1 MGTFVAS
8 ALWISGCVNVSANCT
23 SALCPRRRPQNVN
36 ALISQ
41 HSSSSSFTGTR
52 LGCKLPPH
60 TSKEMAMPKRL
71 LWAILF
77 SCLPALILAQA
88 PKKDRLTLDLY
99 LELESVADPQLS
111 PDGSQI
117 IYTRGGVDKV
127 NDKRETSLWIMNAD
141 GSRNRFLV
149 QASEPRWSPNGC
161 RT

>member
-1 MGTFVAS
+1 MRLRDTPATDGFAMSPMFGCSTTEARDEGQFSRSPFA
-8 ALWISGCVNVSANCT
+8 APGSGVSFLRT
-23 SALCPRRRPQNVN
+23 
-36 ALISQ
+36 
-41 HSSSSSFTGTR
+41 
-52 LGCKLPPH
+52 
-60 TSKEMAMPKRL
+60 TSKETAMPKRL
-71 LWAILF
+71 LWVILF